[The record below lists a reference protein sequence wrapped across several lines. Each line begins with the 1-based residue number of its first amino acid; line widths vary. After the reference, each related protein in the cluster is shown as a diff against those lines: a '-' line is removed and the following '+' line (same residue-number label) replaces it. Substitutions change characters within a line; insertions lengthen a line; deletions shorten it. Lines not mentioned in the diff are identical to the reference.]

1 MDVQTLGEDDDEDD
15 DERNPQRN
23 QPRNHNPHDIGYN
36 AEDIVED
43 EEEYIDF
50 EDIANHE
57 HPDII
62 LEADIGSFSNYSSPA
77 LSNSHSISIT
87 NSNQVPNT
95 PLPSSSLPNPSQS
108 TAFPANSTSI
118 YGSSTSNS
126 GSFSNTSRM
135 NTISRS
141 ANPAISSLSIS
152 NTNQR
157 PSNSRSRQ
165 SQLPSISSNPN
176 QRSMPSGS
184 SISSTTNRSANP
196 QPPKKRPSTAQPV
209 TTLRTGLTE
218 DQLRGISSTIRER
231 GPAPGASETVAKRR
245 KIDNLL
251 DRGNDMLSASD
262 SGGDSMLQ
270 MMLFQSNERNMR
282 ADEWR
287 REDRERED
295 RKDERRVKDEQDRI
309 DREEKREERRER
321 EEAAK
326 LEREELRNER
336 REKEQR
342 DREDRREQM
351 YHASKSNSN

>member
-43 EEEYIDF
+43 EEEYVDF

-95 PLPSSSLPNPSQS
+95 PLPSSSLSNPSQS
-108 TAFPANSTSI
+108 AAFPANSTSI

-126 GSFSNTSRM
+126 GSFSNSSRM

-152 NTNQR
+152 NTKQR

-165 SQLPSISSNPN
+165 TQLPI
-176 QRSMPSGS
+176 
-184 SISSTTNRSANP
+184 
-196 QPPKKRPSTAQPV
+196 
-209 TTLRTGLTE
+209 
-218 DQLRGISSTIRER
+218 TI
-231 GPAPGASETVAKRR
+231 
-245 KIDNLL
+245 
-251 DRGNDMLSASD
+251 
-262 SGGDSMLQ
+262 
-270 MMLFQSNERNMR
+270 
-282 ADEWR
+282 
-287 REDRERED
+287 
-295 RKDERRVKDEQDRI
+295 
-309 DREEKREERRER
+309 
-321 EEAAK
+321 
-326 LEREELRNER
+326 
-336 REKEQR
+336 
-342 DREDRREQM
+342 
-351 YHASKSNSN
+351 